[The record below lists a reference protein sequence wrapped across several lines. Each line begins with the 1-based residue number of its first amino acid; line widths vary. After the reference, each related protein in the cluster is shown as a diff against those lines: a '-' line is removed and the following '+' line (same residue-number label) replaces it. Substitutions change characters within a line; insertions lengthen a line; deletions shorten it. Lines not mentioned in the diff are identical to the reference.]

1 MLANRICIM
10 RLMLRILLLK
20 SSSETV
26 SQDHAITFP
35 RLAVVRRFRQQ
46 KHGDKGLR
54 KNYVIE
60 RNQSPLYL
68 KLSPGLQDGASLSI
82 VGESLPRTGLPIPP
96 REVEFGMKSGISAGK
111 EPYTVRRWRAGSMY
125 LVSERS
131 GLHSLMQKRRPY
143 KPALQP
149 AVGPYRH
156 DLRWSRV
163 PRRCNMH

>member
-46 KHGDKGLR
+46 KHGDKGRR

-68 KLSPGLQDGASLSI
+68 KLSPGL
-82 VGESLPRTGLPIPP
+82 
-96 REVEFGMKSGISAGK
+96 
-111 EPYTVRRWRAGSMY
+111 
-125 LVSERS
+125 
-131 GLHSLMQKRRPY
+131 
-143 KPALQP
+143 
-149 AVGPYRH
+149 
-156 DLRWSRV
+156 
-163 PRRCNMH
+163 